1 MVPSQ
6 PHGIFGPP
14 ISAEEQRKKDERH
27 RRMMEPNLTPAQPSG
42 IFGPPISAEER
53 RKKDARSR
61 ARWSQGTRPSAKPKA
76 APKAKP
82 KAGPKPVIKSV
93 IKQAEAKKPPAG
105 VVVAPAKD
113 PARKPIGLGQD
124 IPLIKK
130 DSPPPKP
137 QPKVKHESTVTYA
150 RGTKRKAPEPP
161 LKRSMVRK
169 TKTVTSASSRR
180 PVRFADV

>member
-1 MVPSQ
+1 MKTRQSSPSVH
-6 PHGIFGPP
+6 P
-14 ISAEEQRKKDERH
+14 
-27 RRMMEPNLTPAQPSG
+27 
-42 IFGPPISAEER
+42 
-53 RKKDARSR
+53 
-61 ARWSQGTRPSAKPKA
+61 
-76 APKAKP
+76 PKAKP

-93 IKQAEAKKPPAG
+93 IKQAEAKNPPPG
-105 VVVAPAKD
+105 VVVAPAQD
-113 PARKPIGLGQD
+113 PARKPIGHGQEM
-124 IPLIKK
+124 PLIKK

-137 QPKVKHESTVTYA
+137 QPKVKHESSVTYA